1 MYHILIYS
9 RAKPCNSLV
18 LRDMHTMNHPP
29 VSLLMFTT
37 VSIIGGPSWRILQ
50 AVLGGYINHHIPSFK
65 HNCTIIQPLFNHH
78 STIRWCIY
86 IYIHIYMYIM
96 CIYIYTNIDKTII
109 IIVVMFT
116 IITIIIII
124 YIYICKCKLIRI

>member
-29 VSLLMFTT
+29 VSLLMSTT

-78 STIRWCIY
+78 LTIIQPFVDVYIYIYTYTCISCVYIY
-86 IYIHIYMYIM
+86 IYIYIQ
-96 CIYIYTNIDKTII
+96 I
-109 IIVVMFT
+109 
-116 IITIIIII
+116 
-124 YIYICKCKLIRI
+124 LIRLLSLLLLCLLLLLLL